1 MSVPPPPPEPRLSR
15 AGGRAE
21 DREDAADP
29 DHTEDTGRL
38 LERARRGSRS
48 AVEALFRRH
57 APWLRRAARGRLPR
71 FARAVVDTSDLVQD
85 VLHRTFTRLNR
96 FEPRHEGAFR
106 AYLRRAV
113 ENRIRDEMRRAV
125 RWPETVEVDER
136 VRSTGGAPQHQQILD
151 DETWR
156 RYLEGLKRLSPRD
169 RRLVAGRVEHGYTY
183 KQLALVE
190 DLSNEDAARMAVRR
204 AVERLSRVMPD
215 A

>member
-1 MSVPPPPPEPRLSR
+1 M
-15 AGGRAE
+15 
-21 DREDAADP
+21 
-29 DHTEDTGRL
+29 RL

-48 AVEALFRRH
+48 ALEALFRLH
-57 APWLRRAARGRLPR
+57 APWLRRVARGRLPR

-85 VLHRTFTRLNR
+85 VLHQTFTRLTR

-113 ENRIRDEMRRAV
+113 ENRIRDEMRRAA
-125 RWPETVEVDER
+125 RHPETVEVDER
-136 VRSTGGAPQHQQILD
+136 SRSSGGAPQLQQLLD
-151 DETWR
+151 DETWT

-169 RRLVAGRVEHGYTY
+169 RRLVVGRAEHGYTY

-190 DLSNEDAARMAVRR
+190 DLPTEDAARMALRR
-204 AVERLSRVMPD
+204 ALLRLTKVMPD